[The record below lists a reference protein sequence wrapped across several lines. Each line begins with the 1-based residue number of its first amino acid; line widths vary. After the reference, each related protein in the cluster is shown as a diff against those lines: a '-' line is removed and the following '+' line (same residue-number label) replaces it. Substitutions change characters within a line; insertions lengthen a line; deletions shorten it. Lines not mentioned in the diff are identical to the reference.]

1 MELNSDNSLEG
12 SSLSE
17 DQSNLVI
24 EDNITAM
31 NNSNFTEPNNGNSN
45 IRLNPTSSN
54 TNVEPNAVN
63 IRRNLKP
70 NSNLTNYDCVSDSK
84 STALDTAY
92 LTIPAVTESTQ
103 VDTLYYYITSDNRLK
118 YYILKGGM
126 IDFDN
131 TDNTD
136 VSYDSYEIDQI
147 IDDEIIFGVHYYLI
161 KWKNW
166 SRGFNTWERFGVLH
180 KSQKLV
186 FNYLRQRKKNINEY
200 KPINGMHLMLSRKV
214 ISNFFKLF
222 KSETGLLLPIIAPE
236 DLSGLFNNLDIG
248 PKNNQLLREKCFKSY
263 LSIIAFSSF
272 RRQQLLRLK
281 QWEIDINVVTKG
293 HIVKVENNMDLEGP
307 PDVFVYTTQCV
318 PRNGIIIP
326 NDPPIGCVCKKNC
339 ITSNNCCNDL
349 AYHGSSVYDINK
361 NIIVAPGF
369 PVFEC
374 NKKCRCTSSCT
385 NRVVQLGSTVNVC
398 IYRTR
403 NYGWGVKTIQN
414 IKKGQFIAK
423 YVGEIITVDESECR
437 LENKSSSIDNMWN
450 LDFDDP
456 QNYKYIIDNKH
467 YANYTYFINH
477 SCSAN
482 LNVYAV
488 WIDCLDRN
496 LPELALF
503 AGRDILA
510 GEQLT
515 TNYFSRCN
523 INSLKKNGTKC
534 QCNMKNCKG
543 YYF

>member
-12 SSLSE
+12 SSSE

-31 NNSNFTEPNNGNSN
+31 NNSNFTEHNNGNSN

-103 VDTLYYYITSDNRLK
+103 VDTLYYYITSDKRLK

-131 TDNTD
+131 TD
-136 VSYDSYEIDQI
+136 VSYDSNEIDQI

-186 FNYLRQRKKNINEY
+186 FNYLRQRKKNSNEY

-222 KSETGLLLPIIAPE
+222 KSESGLLLPIIAPE

-318 PRNGIIIP
+318 PQNGIIIP

-456 QNYKYIIDNKH
+456 QNYKYIIDNTH